1 VTDPNVELV
10 REVLARFNGKDRD
23 AIFEL
28 LSEDFVAEI
37 PPSLSAEPDVYE
49 GHEGARRYLDG
60 FDGLMDDVRFEPLEF
75 HVEGENVIVDVLMK
89 GRGAASGIPV
99 EQRTAV
105 VHSIADGKITRM
117 DPYPDLEAAR
127 AAVRRGARR
136 REAS

>member
-10 REVLARFNGKDRD
+10 REVLARFNGRDRD

-75 HVEGENVIVDVLMK
+75 HLEGENVIVDMLMK

-127 AAVRRGARR
+127 AAVRRVG
-136 REAS
+136 

>member
-1 VTDPNVELV
+1 VTDPKVELV
-10 REVLARFNGKDRD
+10 REVLARFNGTDRD

-75 HVEGENVIVDVLMK
+75 HVEGEKVIVDMLMK

-127 AAVRRGARR
+127 AALRRVG
-136 REAS
+136 